1 MIDFSGLL
9 VDAGVVA
16 QQRATK
22 EKMSN
27 RLATPSSLRNVE
39 PNTTFEIVSAVRDRV
54 MANNELGEVRRSS
67 VLMNY
72 GPGAIVNF
80 SVGTAPV
87 SVISGGQDAWENRM
101 NTPLIHKRF

>member
-1 MIDFSGLL
+1 
-9 VDAGVVA
+9 
-16 QQRATK
+16 
-22 EKMSN
+22 
-27 RLATPSSLRNVE
+27 
-39 PNTTFEIVSAVRDRV
+39 

-87 SVISGGQDAWENRM
+87 SVISEDKMLGKIDE
-101 NTPLIHKRF
+101 